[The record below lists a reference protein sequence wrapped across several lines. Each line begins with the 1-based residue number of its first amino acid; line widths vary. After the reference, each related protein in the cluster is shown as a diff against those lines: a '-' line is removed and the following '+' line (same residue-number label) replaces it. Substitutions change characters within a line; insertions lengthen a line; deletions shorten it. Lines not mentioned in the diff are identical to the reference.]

1 MPTLKC
7 FAVLCYENETVSKA
21 AATGILSLGSWI
33 SHECSIDLFCSNIR
47 YMLWIFS
54 ATYNGESI
62 PNLLLR
68 LLSRD
73 KPSEMQMAAAKCLTY
88 LCRGGAIPT
97 HCPTIQNKVWTAQ
110 FVERGLSIYLLVTS
124 MHRNLKHRIIH
135 HLIDLWIKFQIQC
148 SFFTRNKLHCRI
160 SCVGQS
166 NEIL

>member
-1 MPTLKC
+1 MQDIY
-7 FAVLCYENETVSKA
+7 FWY
-21 AATGILSLGSWI
+21 
-33 SHECSIDLFCSNIR
+33 
-47 YMLWIFS
+47 FS

-97 HCPTIQNKVWTAQ
+97 HCPTIQNKVWPKQ
-110 FVERGLSIYLLVTS
+110 FVERGLLIYLLATS
-124 MHRNLKHRIIH
+124 MHIKQRIFH
-135 HLIDLWIKFQIQC
+135 HLIHFWIKISDTTELFI
-148 SFFTRNKLHCRI
+148 TRNKLYLNCRI
-160 SCVGQS
+160 SCCGQL